1 MVIGRKKKEVI
12 NKMLDFVE
20 GRMTVYEFW
29 KLYMENSDFMQVV
42 KRKEKYLIPFE
53 DYYFEPK
60 SINLNKLY
68 SRVEIYWRIT
78 YFLKLNKI
86 SFNPVNLEEE
96 RLLFLKK
103 ICPDWVTI
111 SDYEWLE
118 ELLEIKD
125 KSIKEMGTI
134 KSLKERVETFFKYE
148 NRPPIWI
155 QEAEWPII
163 DGSPAIFIKQS
174 VNPNSLKW
182 EEDPIDYFFKD
193 REGKEIKVTQLP

>member
-1 MVIGRKKKEVI
+1 MVIGRKKEVI

-29 KLYMENSDFMQVV
+29 NLYMENRDFMQVV
-42 KRKEKYLIPFE
+42 KRKEKYLYPFE
-53 DYYFEPK
+53 DYYFKPK

-125 KSIKEMGTI
+125 KPIKEMETI
-134 KSLKERVETFFKYE
+134 KSLKERVETLFKYE

-182 EEDPIDYFFKD
+182 EEEPIDYFFKD